1 VKKILLVDDDPLILL
16 LYQQALKNA
25 GYELITASNAKEA
38 LSKFASSPP
47 DLIILDVMMPG
58 MGGLTA
64 LREMNKTSPGHC
76 PVIVIAGGQQ
86 QYETTRLEAIH
97 AGAVGFLSKPFSP
110 AQLLA
115 ELQKH
120 LPPGETRSP

>member
-1 VKKILLVDDDPLILL
+1 VKKILLADDDPLIRM

-25 GYELITASNAKEA
+25 GYELVTASNANEA

-64 LREMNKTSPGHC
+64 LREMNKTTPGHC
-76 PVIVIAGGQQ
+76 PVVVIAGNQA

-115 ELQKH
+115 EIRKH
-120 LPPGETRSP
+120 LGEDP